1 MNDLRTIDNA
11 KIGDVFELLNPPAP
25 IWRYALVKYI
35 RDNNKRLTPFDMT
48 DPTHFIIEDP
58 ATAGG
63 FGLNPSNTQF
73 VRTFEYTDERRLDGN
88 GVLRYYHGPP
98 PIIPNAAGGTKRCR
112 LRKRKCS
119 KKRGKSKKQSMRKR
133 K

>member
-1 MNDLRTIDNA
+1 MNGLPTIDNSE
-11 KIGDVFELLNPPAP
+11 IGDVFELLNPPHP

-35 RDNNKRLTPFDMT
+35 VGNTKRLTPFDMN

-73 VRTFEYTDERRLDGN
+73 VRTFEYTPERRLDGN
-88 GVLRYYHGPP
+88 GVLRYYYPP
-98 PIIPNAAGGTKRCR
+98 PPPPPASGGSKRR
-112 LRKRKCS
+112 SLRRKRS
-119 KKRGKSKKQSMRKR
+119 NKKRGKSRKQNIRKR
-133 K
+133 